1 MPRQPHCFHDE
12 VTPFVYDRRTVD
24 GIYLHFSKTSG
35 MVTLNILATR
45 VWRDRQAVEQNTS
58 WMMGLR
64 EQWGHT
70 LPGGHWDTVGHC
82 GTAQGTLLG
91 PGQFYT
97 CVRDLEE
104 ATLTTFVDAIKLG
117 GRFLC
122 LQIASRRRTVFTS
135 YAGWSA
141 WLHKQALIS
150 PKRSKRDGTV
160 TNDLRALKHPLQ
172 SLSAL
177 GANQWLLS
185 HILPQWGEEKEKDH
199 QLIVDALAVTQNN
212 VSLALSCVQAQL
224 WMQSTVAAIKR
235 EGEEGTLPTEIQK
248 VIWDNATEL
257 EKEFQPWW
265 YPVHFTYDPTDG
277 KATAFVLTIRNASV
291 YAIYPIIVLGLNHNG
306 AIRYPLEHRVW
317 AQQNGNKW
325 QTIDVK
331 ACVVREQ
338 QGFLCE
344 SNTLKAQDICLDT
357 EQNGSDF
364 EIQPDEAP
372 ETGLVCIGKGCAC
385 MRTFCDFVF
394 VDHLTVA
401 VSNHSN
407 IWVCSFTRIMGC
419 DFNCSA
425 PVTTHQLLQADYTLD
440 QDLLTPTTR

>member
-1 MPRQPHCFHDE
+1 M
-12 VTPFVYDRRTVD
+12 VSD
-24 GIYLHFSKTSG
+24 GDGDQEFTHKHLVRETSG
-35 MVTLNILATR
+35 GIILQP
-45 VWRDRQAVEQNTS
+45 V
-58 WMMGLR
+58 
-64 EQWGHT
+64 
-70 LPGGHWDTVGHC
+70 
-82 GTAQGTLLG
+82 
-91 PGQFYT
+91 
-97 CVRDLEE
+97 
-104 ATLTTFVDAIKLG
+104 
-117 GRFLC
+117 
-122 LQIASRRRTVFTS
+122 
-135 YAGWSA
+135 
-141 WLHKQALIS
+141 
-150 PKRSKRDGTV
+150 
-160 TNDLRALKHPLQ
+160 
-172 SLSAL
+172 L

-224 WMQSTVAAIKR
+224 WMQSTVAAIRR

-331 ACVVREQ
+331 ACVVWEQ
-338 QGFLCE
+338 QGFLCK

-357 EQNGSDF
+357 EQNGSHF

-401 VSNHSN
+401 
-407 IWVCSFTRIMGC
+407 
-419 DFNCSA
+419 
-425 PVTTHQLLQADYTLD
+425 QLLERVRNNGHKTSVTVHHDAEEIHHVLERVKQDGGHSWWDTLLGWSPTATGILSKMLHPVVILLMLTALCFILTIALD
-440 QDLLTPTTR
+440 VRRWTMVKRLAHQISPQDVYVLDNPHHESIWDTPEAFQIS